1 MVTVLDT
8 IISGILTGSVYALLA
23 AGFNLQYGVARVM
36 NLSHGE
42 FIMLGAMATLSL
54 YMTLGVN
61 PLISL
66 VICAPVFFLLGMLVH
81 RVLFQPLRHSSGAA
95 PVFEARSLLVSFGLL
110 FVIQNAALL
119 AWGAD
124 LRGYTFLDNPVDIF
138 GAVFPVNRLVC
149 LAFAVVIMLA
159 FYFFLVRTRM
169 GKAIRASAQEM
180 IGAQLIGIN
189 INWMYGLCFG
199 LGAMLAGLCGVLLS
213 TIVTV
218 SPLMGLPYSI
228 IAIIVV
234 VLGGLGNILG
244 SLAGGLILGIIGSI
258 MQHTK
263 PGLELVV
270 FYVIF
275 LLIMLLRPKG
285 IFAK

>member
-1 MVTVLDT
+1 MVLDT
-8 IISGILTGSVYALLA
+8 IIGGILTGAIYALLA

-42 FIMLGAMATLSL
+42 FIMLGAMATFSL
-54 YMTLGVN
+54 YVTFGIN

-66 VICAPVFFLLGMLVH
+66 AICGPLFFLLGILVH
-81 RVLFQPLRHSSGAA
+81 RVLFQPLRGSSES
-95 PVFEARSLLVSFGLL
+95 PPIFEGRSLLVSFGLL
-110 FVIQNAALL
+110 FCIQNAALL
-119 AWGAD
+119 IWGAD
-124 LRGYTFLDNPVDIF
+124 LRGYTFLDNPVDIL
-138 GAVFPVNRLVC
+138 GAIFPANRLVC
-149 LAFAVVIMLA
+149 LLFSVVILLA
-159 FYFFLVRTRM
+159 FYFFLVRTRL
-169 GKAIRASAQEM
+169 GKAIRAAAQEM
-180 IGAQLIGIN
+180 TGAQLIGIN
-189 INWMYGLCFG
+189 IHLMYGLCFG
-199 LGAMLAGLCGVLLS
+199 LGALLAGLCGVLLS

-218 SPLMGLPYSI
+218 SPLMGMPYSI

-234 VLGGLGNILG
+234 VLGGLGNVLG

-275 LLIMLLRPKG
+275 MLIMLIRPKG